1 MQVLTRRYTDGN
13 DEFHYRSVLIT
24 NRQTGDLDAYVDR
37 FLDLSSRVPTL
48 SDTEARFALVNGL
61 KPEVQVHMLGQHHCT
76 TLAAALEEL
85 RVYGHARRGAHP
97 TGVRADFG
105 SKRPNGH

>member
-1 MQVLTRRYTDGN
+1 MQVLTRSYMDGN
-13 DEFHYRSVLIT
+13 DEFHSRAALVS
-24 NRQTGDLDAYVDR
+24 NRQTGDLDGYVDR

-61 KPEVQVHMLGQHHCT
+61 KTEVQVHVLGLHHCT

-85 RVYGHARRGAHP
+85 RV
-97 TGVRADFG
+97 
-105 SKRPNGH
+105 

>member
-1 MQVLTRRYTDGN
+1 MG
-13 DEFHYRSVLIT
+13 SS
-24 NRQTGDLDAYVDR
+24 RQTGDLDAYVDR

-61 KPEVQVHMLGQHHCT
+61 KTEVQVHVLGLHHCA

-97 TGVRADFG
+97 TGSRADFG
-105 SKRPNGH
+105 SSLDTRAPMELDQLFTSR